1 MRAKVVFKKVTKD
14 NLSHPTNTP
23 KLKMLAARKNIFLVR
38 SRPDNAVLHCRHNEK
53 TYLVGFMAK
62 QHADTV
68 VKTVSVTSRIEFE
81 DYDPKGISVLS
92 IEKRININK
101 LPCYVQERDF
111 YEFLGSSQASNC
123 GIAFAYG
130 IVDDTPNAT
139 QFEVQTLDPLAA
151 LTDD

>member
-1 MRAKVVFKKVTKD
+1 MLSSLAKPNK
-14 NLSHPTNTP
+14 
-23 KLKMLAARKNIFLVR
+23 IFLVR
-38 SRPDNAVLHCRHNEK
+38 SRPDNGVLHCRQDNK

-62 QHADTV
+62 QDADAV
-68 VKTVSVTSRIEFE
+68 VKTVSVTSHIEFE

-123 GIAFAYG
+123 GIAFAYN
-130 IVDDTPNAT
+130 ILNETPLDTH
-139 QFEVQTLDPLAA
+139 FEVQTIDPHQPI
-151 LTDD
+151 DS